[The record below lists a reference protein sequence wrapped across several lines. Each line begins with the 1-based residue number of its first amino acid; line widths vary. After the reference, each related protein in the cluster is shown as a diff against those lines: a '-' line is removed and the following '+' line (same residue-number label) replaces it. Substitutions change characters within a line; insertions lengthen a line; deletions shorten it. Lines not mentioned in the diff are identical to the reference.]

1 MAILTNYEGSND
13 DYENGGSAG
22 KRAQG
27 FQVQSNS
34 YLTSVSIYGSRGG
47 SYSGT
52 TTITITQGT
61 NPGGT
66 VIGSKTI
73 NTSTLTAYGSPAW
86 NEITFDSVL
95 SLTASS
101 QYYIEMT
108 HTGNTNDEVRWSTDT
123 TSPTYSYGTAWY
135 YETSWTQSSTKDK
148 NFRINGYENTGI
160 INYTNFFQFF

>member
-34 YLTSVSIYGSRGG
+34 YLTSVSIYGSRG
-47 SYSGT
+47 SLYSGT

-86 NEITFDSVL
+86 NEITFDNTF
-95 SLTASS
+95 SLTAST
-101 QYYIEMT
+101 QYYIEMNY
-108 HTGNTNDEVRWSTDT
+108 TGSTNDEVRWSTDT
-123 TSPTYSYGTAWY
+123 TSPTYSYGTAWFY
-135 YETSWTQSSTKDK
+135 SASWTQVSTRDK
-148 NFRINGYENTGI
+148 NFRINGYEPASATNT
-160 INYTNFFQFF
+160 TNFFSFI